1 MITVNN
7 RDKLDWRDGM
17 TVQDVLNAM
26 NYDYALI
33 VVSVNGA
40 RVEKDAFKTHPVPDG
55 AEVQVIHL
63 AHGG

>member
-7 RDKLDWRDGM
+7 RDKVDWRAGM
-17 TVQDVLNAM
+17 TVQDVLQAM
-26 NYDYALI
+26 KYDYTLI

-40 RVEKDAFKTHPVPDG
+40 QVEKDSFTSHPVPDG
-55 AEVQVIHL
+55 ADVQVIHL

>member
-7 RDKLDWRDGM
+7 RDKIPWREGM
-17 TVQDVLNAM
+17 TVRDVLRAM

-33 VVSVNGA
+33 VVSVDGA
-40 RVEKDAFKTHPVPDG
+40 LVEKDAYATHPVPDG
-55 AEVQVIHL
+55 AQVQVIHV